1 VLALQ
6 HQAEHVGG
14 AGLGR
19 CVHDGTAAVAAP
31 HRDQSLGLQDPQR
44 FAQGDQADLELVNE
58 DFLARQ
64 QIAVGELAVDDLA
77 TQLIGYDFGDP
88 WCRQSAAGVRS
99 NSHGGHPIPRCLKGL
114 QKIKRTAGTREL
126 DWLSYFSSNGINSR
140 VSDVAD
146 RRPTPLDGLRVVEI
160 SDRLAGSYCGK
171 LLTDAGAHVRKMEP
185 PQGDPLRRY
194 SATATPVPDGPNG
207 QASPLYCYLNAGKSS
222 LSVAPDSERYRA
234 EVAAADVVV
243 VTGGRSQAAALGVD
257 PQQLLAQSPQAVV
270 VTISDFGWTGPFADR
285 AATEFTLQAW
295 SGCTGF
301 RGDPA
306 GPPISIGG
314 DLGEYMGGVYAAFG
328 ALAVRRRVAQGGP
341 GEHLDLSMLEAI
353 TAMQSS
359 EWLHSQLL
367 RVPPI
372 RRTLEVPS
380 IVPAKD
386 GYVGITMVTGQQW
399 LDFAAMVECPQ
410 FEEIP
415 QLRFQ
420 IGRWEYRDLI
430 HELIGPWM
438 AERTVAEIVELG
450 QLFRLPIAA
459 LGNGATVRDMAYMTE
474 RAVFV
479 ENPAGFHQPRPPW
492 LMSRCAPA
500 PPRDTSAIGAAN
512 DEIPW
517 QRGESELKSTVTGL
531 PLQGVR
537 IVDLTAFWAGPAAT
551 HLLAAFGADI
561 VKVESI
567 QRPDGIRY
575 SGGMRTDVDD
585 WWEYGWVFQAMN
597 TNKRSVTLDLGS
609 SDGRRLFRSL
619 AAGADV
625 VIENFSPRVMDHF
638 DLTADVLL
646 ELNPKLVVVRMPA
659 FGLDG
664 PWRERV
670 GFAPTMEQIGG
681 LTWVTGLP
689 ESPPV
694 TPRGACDPLAGVHA
708 AFSVLAALHFAER
721 TGTGQ
726 QVELPMLETVL
737 NTTAIQPIEAEV
749 FGKTLSR
756 RGNRGQGGALQNLY
770 RCAGADDDWIAVSV
784 CDDLQWAAL
793 VDLMDRPSWVD
804 QELSTEVGRRAR
816 ADEVDR
822 RLQEWF
828 AGQPLESAVQRLASA
843 GVPAAPVVSPS

>member
-1 VLALQ
+1 MS
-6 HQAEHVGG
+6 HE
-14 AGLGR
+14 
-19 CVHDGTAAVAAP
+19 
-31 HRDQSLGLQDPQR
+31 
-44 FAQGDQADLELVNE
+44 ADN
-58 DFLARQ
+58 
-64 QIAVGELAVDDLA
+64 
-77 TQLIGYDFGDP
+77 
-88 WCRQSAAGVRS
+88 
-99 NSHGGHPIPRCLKGL
+99 
-114 QKIKRTAGTREL
+114 
-126 DWLSYFSSNGINSR
+126 
-140 VSDVAD
+140 
-146 RRPTPLDGLRVVEI
+146 RPTPLEELRVVEI

-171 LLTDAGAHVRKMEP
+171 LLVDAGAQVRKVEP
-185 PQGDPLRRY
+185 PQGDPLRGY
-194 SATATPVPDGPNG
+194 SATCSPVPAG
-207 QASPLYCYLNAGKSS
+207 QASPLFCYLNAGKSS
-222 LSVAPDSERYRA
+222 LSVSPESQRMKADLA
-234 EVAAADVVV
+234 GADVVIV
-243 VTGGRSQAAALGVD
+243 AVSPSRAADMGID
-257 PQQLLAQSPQAVV
+257 PQRLLADSPRAIV
-270 VTISDFGWTGPFADR
+270 VTISDFGWSGPFADR

-328 ALAVRRRVAQGGP
+328 ALAVLRRVQRGGP

-367 RVPPI
+367 RVPPV

-420 IGRWEYRDLI
+420 IGRWEYRDFI
-430 HELIGPWM
+430 YESIGPWM

-459 LGNGATVRDMAYMTE
+459 LGNGATIRDMEYMTE
-474 RAVFV
+474 RGVFI
-479 ENPAGFHQPRPPW
+479 ENPAGFHQPRAPW
-492 LMSRCAPA
+492 LMAECGPA
-500 PPRDTSAIGAAN
+500 PVRETPALGADNDESPWQSSEYATSAADA
-512 DEIPW
+512 E
-517 QRGESELKSTVTGL
+517 L

-551 HLLAAFGADI
+551 HLLAAFGADV

-585 WWEYGWVFQAMN
+585 WWEYGWVFHAMN

-609 SDGRRLFRSL
+609 DEGRGLFRAL
-619 AAGADV
+619 VAGADV

-638 DLTADVLL
+638 GLTADVLL
-646 ELNPKLVVVRMPA
+646 KINPRLVVTRMPA
-659 FGLDG
+659 FGLAG

-670 GFAPTMEQIGG
+670 GFAPTMEQLGG

-689 ESPPV
+689 ETPPV

-708 AFSVLAALHFAER
+708 AFAVLAALHFAER

-737 NTTAIQPIEAEV
+737 NTTAVQPIEAEV

-756 RGNRGQGGALQNLY
+756 RGNRGQGGALQNIY
-770 RCAGADDDWIAVSV
+770 RCAGDDDWIAVSV
-784 CDDLQWAAL
+784 GDDRQWASL
-793 VDLMDRPSWVD
+793 VDVIGR
-804 QELSTEVGRRAR
+804 LSDEGLTTEAGRRER
-816 ADEVDR
+816 ADEIDHV
-822 RLQEWF
+822 LQDWF
-828 AGQPLESAVQRLASA
+828 AAQPLDATVELLAAA
-843 GVPAAPVVSPS
+843 GVPVAPVGSPSLVTENPQLRARGFFESLEHPRTGPGLYPTPPFALLTGQQQWLLRPPPTLGEHNEGVLRDQCGLTEGELAHLAAGKVIGNRPVGL